1 MGVFDTRCALSGV
14 ALVGNA
20 RAILLARTET
30 GWKPVAAAIA
40 GRYDQYGGI
49 EDIDEEDRVAMA
61 TASGLAATLEFDAE
75 PADASLAGILTAM
88 HEADAHYAEH
98 DIRFALVDSG
108 VYEAS
113 VAGGT
118 SAASLTQLF
127 DTVLASGV
135 LAREL
140 YAGLG
145 PELEAIL
152 RERVLE
158 LTKLGP
164 LEPFDLDR
172 CSQFHEGVVREFADE
187 AKRKHPA
194 LGSAIDA
201 NLAEWEKLWRQDN

>member
-20 RAILLARTET
+20 RAIFLARTET
-30 GWKPVAAAIA
+30 GWKPVATAIA

-49 EDIDEEDRVAMA
+49 EEIDEQDRIALA

-75 PADASLAGILTAM
+75 PADASLSGILTAI

-113 VAGGT
+113 VAGA
-118 SAASLTQLF
+118 SSDASLTQLF

-145 PELEAIL
+145 PELEAVL
-152 RERVLE
+152 RQRLIE
-158 LTKLGP
+158 LTKLGS
-164 LEPFDLDR
+164 LEPFDLDL
-172 CSQFHEGVVREFADE
+172 CSQFEEEHVREFAAE
-187 AKRKHPA
+187 AKRNHPA
-194 LGSAIDA
+194 LGNAIDA
-201 NLAEWEKLWRQDN
+201 NLAEWETVWRQDN

>member
-14 ALVGNA
+14 ALIGNA
-20 RAILLARTET
+20 RAIFLARAET
-30 GWKPVAAAIA
+30 GWKPVATAIA

-49 EDIDEEDRVAMA
+49 EDLDEKDRIATA

-75 PADASLAGILTAM
+75 PADPSLSGILTAM

-108 VYEAS
+108 VYEAR

-118 SAASLTQLF
+118 SDASLAQLF

-145 PELEAIL
+145 PELEVVL
-152 RERVLE
+152 RERLIE

-164 LEPFDLDR
+164 LEAFALDL
-172 CSQFHEGVVREFADE
+172 CSHFEEEHVRELAAE
-187 AKRKHPA
+187 AKRNHPA
-194 LGSAIDA
+194 FANAIDA
-201 NLAEWEKLWRQDN
+201 NLAEWETLWRQDN